1 MTGNPQEQKQI
12 FVPSNYRGGIT
23 IGEDAAQGPAY
34 RSLSSIPKLW
44 TYAARPGPLSSH
56 ALRVSRSVGPERRVY
71 LRLSVERKN
80 TLRVR
85 GYPARIITKLAKYA
99 PGWQG
104 QGPQASKM
112 TRSCSITRYRGELK
126 PRSIRRQAAGDGQ
139 TISASQVSRRPTCF
153 LVWRLPC
160 VGCLAVEPLQDRSA
174 SPAL

>member
-1 MTGNPQEQKQI
+1 MTGDPSQKQI

-34 RSLSSIPKLW
+34 LSLSSIPKLW

-71 LRLSVERKN
+71 LRLSVVRKN

-112 TRSCSITRYRGELK
+112 TRSCSSITLYEGVPKYLIRE
-126 PRSIRRQAAGDGQ
+126 PR
-139 TISASQVSRRPTCF
+139 
-153 LVWRLPC
+153 
-160 VGCLAVEPLQDRSA
+160 AVDDA
-174 SPAL
+174 